1 MALTYKGS
9 GVDADLGDALVDRI
23 GARAKA
29 TLGAG
34 VVSGIG
40 GFASLFSLKDF
51 LREARAKG
59 RPLDTMDD
67 PLIVS
72 GTDGVGTKLK
82 LAFALGKHDTV
93 GIDLVAMCVNDVLT
107 CGATPLFFLDYFG
120 TGKLDVEVAAA
131 VIGGVTTGCERAR
144 CALVGGE
151 TAELPG
157 LYAPGEYDLAGFAVG
172 VVDRAQLIDGRQAR
186 AGDRLIGVASS
197 GLHSNGYSLARKA
210 LLEVAGHRL
219 DMPLPGL
226 PGTLGEAMIEPTLI
240 YTDAVEALL
249 AEVRPRALAHITG
262 GGIPGNLPRVLPD
275 GIEAVLARSTWHR
288 PAIYQHILTA
298 GVELGEMESTFNVGL
313 GLVAVVAPEDE
324 ARALAALIGAGHT
337 ATVVGELRA
346 LADATQPA
354 AARIIGD

>member
-1 MALTYKGS
+1 VGLTYKGS

-29 TLGAG
+29 TLGPG

-51 LREARAKG
+51 LRESKRRG

-67 PLIVS
+67 PLIVA

-107 CGATPLFFLDYFG
+107 TGATPLFFLDYFG
-120 TGKLDVEVAAA
+120 TGRLDVDVAAA

-172 VVDRAQLIDGRQAR
+172 VVDRPALLDGKAAR
-186 AGDRLIGVASS
+186 VGDRLIGVASS

-210 LLEVAGHRL
+210 LLEVAGHQL
-219 DMPLPGL
+219 DAQLPGL
-226 PGTLGEAMIEPTLI
+226 DRPLGEVLIEPTLI
-240 YTDAVEALL
+240 YTDAIEALL
-249 AEVRPRALAHITG
+249 TEVRPRALAHITG
-262 GGIPGNLPRVLPD
+262 GGIPGNVPRVLPD
-275 GIEAVLARSTWHR
+275 GLDAVFSRAAWTR
-288 PAIYQHILTA
+288 PAIYDHILAA
-298 GVELGEMESTFNVGL
+298 GVELAELETTFNVGL
-313 GLVAVVAPEDE
+313 GLVVVVAPEDE
-324 ARALAALIGAGHT
+324 ARAVAALRGTGAV
-337 ATVVGELRA
+337 AWSVGEVRA
-346 LADATQPA
+346 LADGAAPA
-354 AARIIGD
+354 LARIEP

>member
-1 MALTYKGS
+1 MGLTYKSS

-29 TLGAG
+29 TLGPG

-51 LREARAKG
+51 LRESKRRG
-59 RPLDTMDD
+59 RPLDAMDD
-67 PLIVS
+67 PLIVA

-107 CGATPLFFLDYFG
+107 TGATPLFFLDYFG
-120 TGKLDVEVAAA
+120 TGRLDVDVAAA

-172 VVDRAQLIDGRQAR
+172 VVDRPALLDGKAAR

-210 LLEVAGHRL
+210 LLEVAGHGL
-219 DMPLPGL
+219 DARLPGL
-226 PGTLGEAMIEPTLI
+226 DRPLGEVLIEPTLI
-240 YTDAVEALL
+240 YTDTIEALL

-262 GGIPGNLPRVLPD
+262 GGIPGNVPRVLPD
-275 GIEAVLARSTWHR
+275 GLDAVFSRSAWTR
-288 PAIYQHILTA
+288 PAVYDHILA
-298 GVELGEMESTFNVGL
+298 ADVELAELETTFNVGL
-313 GLVAVVAPEDE
+313 GLVVVVAPEDE
-324 ARALAALIGAGHT
+324 ARALAALRGAG
-337 ATVVGELRA
+337 AVAWSVGEVRAQADGAAPA
-346 LADATQPA
+346 LA
-354 AARIIGD
+354 RIEP